1 MLDPVQSTSTA
12 YDLSCDGTTIL
23 IDAICGWGFFPFM
36 NIFLWHAM
44 DVVIPVSNCR
54 HGGLVTR
61 HHNEV
66 WDVLGDLAS
75 PAYKDAVKE
84 PIVCECEGD
93 GMALIA
99 DFGVKG
105 MWQPQGLFLISGLLI
120 LMLLLM
126 LPNLFLPYW
135 QLQRK
140 RRNGSME
147 LVWRL
152 AMHPSY
158 HLWCQWM
165 VPLVVRLHFY
175 FVILLTD
182 YL

>member
-105 MWQPQGLFLISGLLI
+105 MWQPQVEALFDI
-120 LMLLLM
+120 
-126 LPNLFLPYW
+126 
-135 QLQRK
+135 R
-140 RRNGSME
+140 
-147 LVWRL
+147 VTDTD
-152 AMHPSY
+152 APSY
-158 HLWCQWM
+158 VAESVSSILAAAEEEKKMKYRAGVEACHASLT
-165 VPLVVRLHFY
+165 P
-175 FVILLTD
+175 FVKL
-182 YL
+182 